1 MKKFV
6 LMFLA
11 VFVAATSFAQLPLK
25 RQSVFPQ
32 SGKSRTAFATAPTSA
47 RTLGKSLKKAP
58 RRAAADFP
66 IISETPE
73 GDLQQYSR
81 AGGYYIS
88 ENQSIYIGDQ
98 QGLVE
103 IVYAADNKVYIKDIV
118 NSTGYGTWVEGTIA
132 GNTITVPMFQNVS
145 YSARYDA
152 ALVIGMI
159 KYDSK
164 NGFVL
169 DETVKEVTFTVN
181 GDGTISLNGTA
192 IGSTSLGI
200 YWSDDPSII
209 QYPGDYETVL
219 TPFTEDFS
227 VVTPPA
233 GLQTQVLPISCSMSL
248 STDEEPTPYTG
259 SVTYGITDDNTIY
272 MKGLVPFQPEAWLKG
287 IFNSKEHNATFP
299 TQCIGK
305 IAGTDYFF
313 GSYDNTTGAYD
324 AYTLDFGNGFGIGNG
339 FAVLNPNSLSLDF
352 DNYYGVIESIVLGTL
367 PQPVTMPETA
377 EKVELPMYGEMF
389 DGETIGDASGSAI
402 VGIDGNNIYIQ
413 GLFPYIEDGCI
424 QGEFNQEYGVYVFPT
439 GQYVGLT
446 EGGTPLFLQGM
457 TMSEEEGESQQVV
470 DDVYFS
476 YDDATGAYT
485 LLNYLILNACPNI
498 TNPYLYY
505 NPSFTLGD
513 LYDVTWVA
521 SKQDYANEQTIAEIV
536 FNEELN
542 TKATLAKGGGIN
554 VPKYFEDDAALRMF
568 QKNTMTITSD
578 KAMVSIIV
586 TMSAEDEKHMQLEAT
601 GQFTLEDGI
610 CTWTGKANEVTF
622 TVPNVAG
629 AQARIKRIDITYFDA
644 TQVEVELPAGA
655 QTQDYYLVADAMA
668 LSDTEPS
675 NIVVPIKVAFVEN
688 DVYVQGLALTN
699 PDAWVMGTIENNEVY
714 VDTWSM
720 GNYVLS
726 ETAEY
731 PLFFSGATFSYD
743 ATSKSLKSDAGFA
756 ILIAYQGS
764 YMPFSRMSN
773 VVITND
779 LTPVQGI
786 SAAPISDVRYFDLQG
801 RAASTTAKG
810 VLIQQ
815 RRMSDGSVKTTKVVR
830 K

>member
-1 MKKFV
+1 M
-6 LMFLA
+6 
-11 VFVAATSFAQLPLK
+11 
-25 RQSVFPQ
+25 
-32 SGKSRTAFATAPTSA
+32 
-47 RTLGKSLKKAP
+47 
-58 RRAAADFP
+58 
-66 IISETPE
+66 
-73 GDLQQYSR
+73 
-81 AGGYYIS
+81 
-88 ENQSIYIGDQ
+88 
-98 QGLVE
+98 E

-164 NGFVL
+164 KGFVL
-169 DETVKEVTFTVN
+169 DETVTEVTFTVN

-200 YWSDDPSII
+200 YWSDAPSII

-248 STDEEPTPYTG
+248 STDEEPIPYTG

-313 GSYDNTTGAYD
+313 GSYDTTTGKYD

-352 DNYYGVIESIVLGTL
+352 DYYYGVIESIVLGTL

-377 EKVELPMYGEMF
+377 EKVELPMYGEVF

-457 TMSEEEGESQQVV
+457 TMSDEEG
-470 DDVYFS
+470 
-476 YDDATGAYT
+476 
-485 LLNYLILNACPNI
+485 
-498 TNPYLYY
+498 
-505 NPSFTLGD
+505 
-513 LYDVTWVA
+513 
-521 SKQDYANEQTIAEIV
+521 
-536 FNEELN
+536 
-542 TKATLAKGGGIN
+542 
-554 VPKYFEDDAALRMF
+554 
-568 QKNTMTITSD
+568 
-578 KAMVSIIV
+578 
-586 TMSAEDEKHMQLEAT
+586 
-601 GQFTLEDGI
+601 
-610 CTWTGKANEVTF
+610 
-622 TVPNVAG
+622 
-629 AQARIKRIDITYFDA
+629 
-644 TQVEVELPAGA
+644 
-655 QTQDYYLVADAMA
+655 
-668 LSDTEPS
+668 
-675 NIVVPIKVAFVEN
+675 
-688 DVYVQGLALTN
+688 
-699 PDAWVMGTIENNEVY
+699 
-714 VDTWSM
+714 
-720 GNYVLS
+720 
-726 ETAEY
+726 
-731 PLFFSGATFSYD
+731 
-743 ATSKSLKSDAGFA
+743 
-756 ILIAYQGS
+756 
-764 YMPFSRMSN
+764 
-773 VVITND
+773 
-779 LTPVQGI
+779 
-786 SAAPISDVRYFDLQG
+786 
-801 RAASTTAKG
+801 
-810 VLIQQ
+810 
-815 RRMSDGSVKTTKVVR
+815 
-830 K
+830 